1 MENGTLPIQTS
12 CKMQSNYNLNG
23 TYDICMESISLLDLL
38 IFLLGPFGIIYFA
51 LYFVNLRS
59 T

>member
-1 MENGTLPIQTS
+1 MARCLYRLLVT
-12 CKMQSNYNLNG
+12 NYNLNG

-38 IFLLGPFGIIYFA
+38 TFLGPFGIIDFA